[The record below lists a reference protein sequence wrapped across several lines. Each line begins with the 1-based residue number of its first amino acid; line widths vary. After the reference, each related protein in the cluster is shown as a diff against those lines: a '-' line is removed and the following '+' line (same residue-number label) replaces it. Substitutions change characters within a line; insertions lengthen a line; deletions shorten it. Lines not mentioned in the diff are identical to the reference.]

1 MSINFFD
8 ATLNVKRNFYRLLYQ
23 GHFTHGTFDEIV
35 DKLRPLLSALPHKD
49 AKEISKELAKKD
61 AQIDKSKL
69 LCFLNDLQAGK
80 YSPFLTYDLKESRIR
95 NRVAIDDQI
104 EEVKGLQKQRF
115 QELKTRGFSSFQRI
129 KAGGDCYYRAIMK
142 GYIEQSIMEA
152 PEKRTFFFNRL
163 ANLFEGEV
171 LAKPPINIDVERPQ
185 ILALIANLRAAANGE
200 KWTSLQDF
208 WKDLADENTGTDH
221 FLILSSRYLV
231 AQAYKNNSDKLEGL
245 LALEQQLIEDIPKM
259 GQYTE
264 GHPSVSLLP
273 KVLAFPCDI
282 IGIDNESF
290 SVQYTDAPFIPVED
304 AKYPISY
311 QFSHQ
316 KSYHLV
322 FNYKDSH
329 YDAII
334 HQKLEEKMQTSET
347 SAEEKMQTSETS
359 ASDPDFE
366 KKMLHS
372 TLHPE
377 ENQCCFFLFFI
388 YAWEFL
394 KWMINCLTGNNA
406 PTNENATTQPLI

>member
-8 ATLNVKRNFYRLLYQ
+8 ATLDVKHNFYRLLYQ
-23 GHFTHGTFDEIV
+23 GHFTHGTFAEIV
-35 DKLRPLLSALPHKD
+35 GKLSPLLSALSPED
-49 AKEISKELAKKD
+49 AAEISKELQKKSD
-61 AQIDKSKL
+61 SIDKSKL
-69 LCFLNDLQAGK
+69 FCFLNDLQAGK
-80 YSPFLTYDLKESRIR
+80 YSPFLTYNIQDSRIR

-104 EEVKGLQKQRF
+104 EEVNALQKQF
-115 QELKTRGFSSFQRI
+115 QALKNAGFSSFQRI
-129 KAGGDCYYRAIMK
+129 KADGNCYYRAVIK
-142 GYIEQSIMEA
+142 GYIEQSIIEA
-152 PEKRTFFFNRL
+152 PEKRPFFFNRL
-163 ANLFEGEV
+163 ADLFEGEV
-171 LAKPPINIDVERPQ
+171 LEKPPINIDDEIPQ
-185 ILALIANLRAAANGE
+185 ILALIANLRAAAKGE
-200 KWTSLQDF
+200 KWTTLQDF

-231 AQAYKNNSDKLEGL
+231 AQAYSNNLGTLKDL
-245 LALEQQLIEDIPKM
+245 LALEPEDILKM
-259 GQYTE
+259 GQYTD

-334 HQKLEEKMQTSET
+334 HQKLEETMQR
-347 SAEEKMQTSETS
+347 SETS

-388 YAWEFL
+388 YAWAFL
-394 KWMINCLTGNNA
+394 KWIINCLTGNNA
-406 PTNENATTQPLI
+406 PTNAGDLNKPLINKKTS